1 MKDGWREEGRKKNK
15 EKKEERR
22 KGRTERRKEKVCS
35 KSMFIDDMIKKIL
48 ENIQMSQI
56 LSHKDIRS
64 IASQN

>member
-35 KSMFIDDMIKKIL
+35 KSMFIDDMIKNPRKYP
-48 ENIQMSQI
+48 NVSNF
-56 LSHKDIRS
+56 KP
-64 IASQN
+64 

>member
-35 KSMFIDDMIKKIL
+35 KSMFIDDMIKK
-48 ENIQMSQI
+48 SQKI
-56 LSHKDIRS
+56 SKCLKF
-64 IASQN
+64 